1 MKEIVGMRPY
11 SFADKETGE
20 LIEGYTLF
28 LQWTEDKVN
37 GICCE
42 QCSVKKDRLD
52 GYVPALGDVI
62 RVGYN
67 QYKKVDF
74 VVPVQQQ
81 QGA

>member
-11 SFADKETGE
+11 SFNDSKTGE

-42 QCSVKKDRLD
+42 QCSVKADRLA
-52 GYVPALGDVI
+52 GYVPQLGDKV

-67 QYKKVDF
+67 RFGKVDF
-74 VVPVQQQ
+74 VVPVEV
-81 QGA
+81 

>member
-1 MKEIVGMRPY
+1 MKEVVGIRPY
-11 SFADKETGE
+11 SFSDSKTGE

-42 QCSVKKDRLD
+42 QCSAKADRLD
-52 GYVPALGDVI
+52 GYVPQLGDKV

-67 QYKKVDF
+67 RFGKVDF
-74 VVPVQQQ
+74 VVPVEV
-81 QGA
+81 